1 MTYAMMPYNGSMR
14 PNPARNNGSDLEGTP
29 VSWRMK
35 QNPNGALDVQ
45 LLNGVGQIS
54 MKRMSSVNPH
64 ATGRLYAASQII
76 PPHQWRDY
84 GGWHI
89 RGPAPANVQNLW
101 EAGPGAQ
108 PANPGGPGKIA
119 SPAFINPMTS

>member
-1 MTYAMMPYNGSMR
+1 MPYPMIPYNRSMR
-14 PNPARNNGSDLEGTP
+14 PNPARDNGSDLESTP
-29 VSWRMK
+29 VSWREK

-45 LLNGVGQIS
+45 LINGVAQQSTKKVDSTLG
-54 MKRMSSVNPH
+54 
-64 ATGRLYAASQII
+64 GRVGYLYGVSQII
-76 PPHQWRDY
+76 PPHSWRDY

-108 PANPGGPGKIA
+108 PATPGGPGKIA
-119 SPAFINPMTS
+119 SPAFVNPMTG